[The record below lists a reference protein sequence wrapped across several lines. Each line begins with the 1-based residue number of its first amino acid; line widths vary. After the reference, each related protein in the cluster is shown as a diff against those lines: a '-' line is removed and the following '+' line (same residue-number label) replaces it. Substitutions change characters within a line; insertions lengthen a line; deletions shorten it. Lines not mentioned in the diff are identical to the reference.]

1 MLTEAPLADPQSREQ
16 CAQWFFETA
25 GAPRLCAANSGVLSL
40 LASGRTTGIVLEC
53 GGGVASAVPVF
64 EGFALHHATLKIYLG
79 GQDLTAALQLT
90 LQTGG
95 ADYVSKSAPPADGP
109 AAPLVGKKGGGWG
122 KMNKLL
128 NHRAVEA
135 DRFSNYAVCQQIKEH
150 CCYLPLPSLSPG
162 STAAAGTSAAGPE
175 RGRIFELP
183 DGAYIDLSRSRCNDA
198 EAVFFPALARQRYA
212 LPSLG
217 SGGGARAADPKE
229 GLASLVARS
238 LALCDA
244 ELQKEL
250 RGAVVCS
257 GGSTLLPGFPAR
269 LEAEL
274 NALCPDL
281 VGGPSHR
288 PFSVVPDPIKPE
300 RGYNTQRGSAAW
312 CGASL
317 FASLDDTYG
326 CVAVSK
332 AEWDE
337 WGPSIV
343 HRKFF

>member
-1 MLTEAPLADPQSREQ
+1 
-16 CAQWFFETA
+16 
-25 GAPRLCAANSGVLSL
+25 
-40 LASGRTTGIVLEC
+40 
-53 GGGVASAVPVF
+53 
-64 EGFALHHATLKIYLG
+64 
-79 GQDLTAALQLT
+79 
-90 LQTGG
+90 
-95 ADYVSKSAPPADGP
+95 
-109 AAPLVGKKGGGWG
+109 
-122 KMNKLL
+122 
-128 NHRAVEA
+128 
-135 DRFSNYAVCQQIKEH
+135 
-150 CCYLPLPSLSPG
+150 
-162 STAAAGTSAAGPE
+162 
-175 RGRIFELP
+175 
-183 DGAYIDLSRSRCNDA
+183 
-198 EAVFFPALARQRYA
+198 
-212 LPSLG
+212 
-217 SGGGARAADPKE
+217 
-229 GLASLVARS
+229 VARS

-257 GGSTLLPGFPAR
+257 GGSTLVPGFPAR

-281 VGGPSHR
+281 VGGPNHR

-300 RGYNTQRGSAAW
+300 RGYNMQRGSAAW
-312 CGASL
+312 SGGSL